1 MQDLKYRSLHLCN
14 DIIWHKLNCGWIV
27 YDLHCAHGVEVQFD
41 LVTFYT
47 RDLHDYI
54 IEWDKSNDIYNYND
68 VVSDEVTNIY
78 IYIYT
83 LFNLFMYWRKYIILN
98 GGGFYI
104 PHVLEW
110 QGMLN
115 EI

>member
-1 MQDLKYRSLHLCN
+1 
-14 DIIWHKLNCGWIV
+14 
-27 YDLHCAHGVEVQFD
+27 
-41 LVTFYT
+41 VTFYT

>member
-1 MQDLKYRSLHLCN
+1 VQDLKYRSLHLCN

-54 IEWDKSNDIYNYND
+54 IE
-68 VVSDEVTNIY
+68 
-78 IYIYT
+78 
-83 LFNLFMYWRKYIILN
+83 
-98 GGGFYI
+98 
-104 PHVLEW
+104 
-110 QGMLN
+110 
-115 EI
+115 